1 VKQASRP
8 IDFSAQPEEQ
18 DMKTVKHLSVALAL
32 TAACVIPQSAAAQA
46 DKYPNRPVRFIVPF
60 TAGSATDVVARTVGQ
75 NLSEAL
81 GQPIVVDNRAGAN
94 GTIGAE
100 LAAKSPKD
108 GYTLLISTN
117 TPSAAAPSLM
127 KKINYDPVKDFAPI
141 ARVGTIAFVLVTSPS
156 LPAKNMAELI
166 ALAKK
171 QPGKLTAGSGSAG
184 SLVPIFM
191 LQQMAGIELT
201 HVPYKSIPPALTDVI
216 GGQINMVYADMV
228 NGAPQVKSGKLR
240 GLGVTSRKRDPLLPD
255 VQAIAE
261 TVKDFELIAWFA
273 MFAPAGTPQ
282 PIVDRLSSEAEK
294 ILARSDVRERFA
306 VLGIQVDP
314 MKPAELGKFQKSELE
329 KWAQLAKAANIIPE

>member
-1 VKQASRP
+1 
-8 IDFSAQPEEQ
+8 
-18 DMKTVKHLSVALAL
+18 MKTKIKFAFTLGALTCALSVA
-32 TAACVIPQSAAAQA
+32 VQAAAPA
-46 DKYPNRPVRFIVPF
+46 TYPNRPVRFIVPF
-60 TAGSATDVVARTVGQ
+60 GAGSATDVVARTVGQ

-81 GQPIVVDNRAGAN
+81 GQAIVVDNRAGAN

-108 GYTLLISTN
+108 GYTILMSTN

-127 KKINYDPVKDFAPI
+127 KKINYDPVKDFSPI
-141 ARVGTIAFVLVTSPS
+141 ARVGTIAFVLVTNPS
-156 LPAKNMAELI
+156 LPVKNMPELI

-216 GGQINMVYADMV
+216 SGQINMVYADMV

-240 GLGVTSRKRDPLLPD
+240 GLGVTSRKRDPLLPE

-282 PIVDRLSSEAEK
+282 AVVDRLSAESAK
-294 ILARSDVRERFA
+294 ILARSDVRDRFA

-314 MKPAELGKFQKSELE
+314 MKPEELGKFQKSELE
-329 KWAQLAKAANIIPE
+329 KWARLAKAANIIPE

>member
-1 VKQASRP
+1 MKTIATLGLAAFIAAV
-8 IDFSAQPEEQ
+8 SAQ
-18 DMKTVKHLSVALAL
+18 
-32 TAACVIPQSAAAQA
+32 AATTE
-46 DKYPNRPVRFIVPF
+46 KYPNRPVRFIVPF

>member
-1 VKQASRP
+1 MNKFAV
-8 IDFSAQPEEQ
+8 
-18 DMKTVKHLSVALAL
+18 TLGAL
-32 TAACVIPQSAAAQA
+32 TSALSIAAQA
-46 DKYPNRPVRFIVPF
+46 AEPAAYPNRPVRFIVPF
-60 TAGSATDVVARTVGQ
+60 GAGSATDVVARTIGQ

-81 GQPIVVDNRAGAN
+81 GQAIVVDNRAGAN

-108 GYTLLISTN
+108 GYTLLMSTN

-156 LPAKNMAELI
+156 LPVKNMPELI

-216 GGQINMVYADMV
+216 SGQINMVYADMV

-240 GLGVTSRKRDPLLPD
+240 GLGVTSRKRDPLLPE

-282 PIVDRLSSEAEK
+282 TVIDRLSTESAK
-294 ILARSDVRERFA
+294 ILARKDVRDRFA

-314 MKPAELGKFQKSELE
+314 MKPAELGQFQKNELE
-329 KWAQLAKAANIIPE
+329 KWARLAKAANIIPE

>member
-1 VKQASRP
+1 MKTIATLGLAAFIAAV
-8 IDFSAQPEEQ
+8 SAQ
-18 DMKTVKHLSVALAL
+18 
-32 TAACVIPQSAAAQA
+32 AATTE
-46 DKYPNRPVRFIVPF
+46 KYPNRPVRFIVPF
-60 TAGSATDVVARTVGQ
+60 TAGSATDVVARTIGQ

-156 LPAKNMAELI
+156 LPAKNIAELI

>member
-1 VKQASRP
+1 
-8 IDFSAQPEEQ
+8 
-18 DMKTVKHLSVALAL
+18 MKPAFALA
-32 TAACVIPQSAAAQA
+32 AACIAATAVPAPAADTAWPQ
-46 DKYPNRPVRFIVPF
+46 RPVRFVVPF
-60 TAGSATDVVARTVGQ
+60 GAGSATDVVARTVGQ

-100 LAAKSPKD
+100 LAAKAPKD
-108 GYTLLISTN
+108 GYTLLMSTN

-141 ARVGTIAFVLVTSPS
+141 ARVGTIAFVLVTNPS

-184 SLVPIFM
+184 SLVPVFM
-191 LQQMAGIELT
+191 LQQMAGIELN

-216 GGQINMVYADMV
+216 SGQINLVYADMV
-228 NGAPQVKSGKLR
+228 NGAPQVKSGKVR
-240 GLGVTSRKRDPLLPD
+240 GLGVTSLKRDPLLPE

-261 TVKDFELIAWFA
+261 TVKGFELIAWFA

-282 PIVDRLSSEAEK
+282 AIVDRLAAESAK

-306 VLGIQVDP
+306 VLGIQIAP
-314 MKPAELGKFQKSELE
+314 MKPAELGQFQKSELE
-329 KWAQLAKAANIIPE
+329 KWARLARAANIVPE

>member
-1 VKQASRP
+1 
-8 IDFSAQPEEQ
+8 
-18 DMKTVKHLSVALAL
+18 MKLAVTAGALACII
-32 TAACVIPQSAAAQA
+32 TGAAQA
-46 DKYPNRPVRFIVPF
+46 ADAYPNRPVRFIVPF

-75 NLSEAL
+75 NLSELL

-108 GYTLLISTN
+108 GYTILMSTN

-127 KKINYDPVKDFAPI
+127 KKINYDPVKDFSPI
-141 ARVGTIAFVLVTSPS
+141 ARVGTIAFVLVTNPS
-156 LPAKNMAELI
+156 LPVKNMSELI

-184 SLVPIFM
+184 SLVPVFM

-216 GGQINMVYADMV
+216 SGQINMVYADMV
-228 NGAPQVKSGKLR
+228 NGAPQVKSGKVR

-282 PIVDRLSSEAEK
+282 AIVDRLAAESEK
-294 ILARSDVRERFA
+294 ILARNDVRERFA

-314 MKPAELGKFQKSELE
+314 MKPPELGKFQKSELE
-329 KWAQLAKAANIIPE
+329 KWARLAKAANIIPE

>member
-1 VKQASRP
+1 VKTIATLGLAAC
-8 IDFSAQPEEQ
+8 IAAVSAQ
-18 DMKTVKHLSVALAL
+18 
-32 TAACVIPQSAAAQA
+32 AATTE
-46 DKYPNRPVRFIVPF
+46 KYPNRPVRFIVPF

-108 GYTLLISTN
+108 GYTVLISTN

-171 QPGKLTAGSGSAG
+171 QPGKFTAGSGSAG

>member
-1 VKQASRP
+1 
-8 IDFSAQPEEQ
+8 
-18 DMKTVKHLSVALAL
+18 MKFAVTAGALACII
-32 TAACVIPQSAAAQA
+32 TGAAQA
-46 DKYPNRPVRFIVPF
+46 ADAYPNRPVRFIVPF

-75 NLSEAL
+75 NLSELL

-108 GYTLLISTN
+108 GYTILMSTN

-127 KKINYDPVKDFAPI
+127 KKINYDPVKDFSPI
-141 ARVGTIAFVLVTSPS
+141 ARVGTIAFVLVTNPS
-156 LPAKNMAELI
+156 LPVKNMSELI

-184 SLVPIFM
+184 SLVPVFM

-216 GGQINMVYADMV
+216 SGQINMVYADMV
-228 NGAPQVKSGKLR
+228 NGAPQVKSGKVR

-282 PIVDRLSSEAEK
+282 AIVDRLAAESEK
-294 ILARSDVRERFA
+294 ILARNDVRERFA

-329 KWAQLAKAANIIPE
+329 KWARLAKAANIIPE

>member
-1 VKQASRP
+1 MNKFAV
-8 IDFSAQPEEQ
+8 
-18 DMKTVKHLSVALAL
+18 TLGAL
-32 TAACVIPQSAAAQA
+32 TSALSIAAQA
-46 DKYPNRPVRFIVPF
+46 AEPAAYPNRPVRFIVPF
-60 TAGSATDVVARTVGQ
+60 GAGSATDVVARTVGQ

-81 GQPIVVDNRAGAN
+81 GQAIVVDNRAGAN

-108 GYTLLISTN
+108 GYTLLMSTN

-156 LPAKNMAELI
+156 LPVKNMPELI

-216 GGQINMVYADMV
+216 SGQINMVYADMV

-240 GLGVTSRKRDPLLPD
+240 GLGVTSRKRDPLLPE

-282 PIVDRLSSEAEK
+282 TVIDRLSTESAK
-294 ILARSDVRERFA
+294 ILARKDVRDRFA

-314 MKPAELGKFQKSELE
+314 MKPAELGQFQKNELE
-329 KWAQLAKAANIIPE
+329 KWARLAKAANIIPE

>member
-1 VKQASRP
+1 
-8 IDFSAQPEEQ
+8 
-18 DMKTVKHLSVALAL
+18 MKIAVTVAALVCA
-32 TAACVIPQSAAAQA
+32 TSIAAQA
-46 DKYPNRPVRFIVPF
+46 AAPAAYPTRPVRVIVPF
-60 TAGSATDVVARTVGQ
+60 GAGSATDVVARTVGQ
-75 NLSEAL
+75 NLAEAL
-81 GQPIVVDNRAGAN
+81 GQPMVVDNRAGAN

-108 GYTLLISTN
+108 GYTILMSTN

-156 LPAKNMAELI
+156 LPAKNMTELI

-191 LQQMAGIELT
+191 LQQMAGIELN
-201 HVPYKSIPPALTDVI
+201 HVPYKSIPPALADVI

-282 PIVDRLSSEAEK
+282 PIVDRLAAESEK
-294 ILARSDVRERFA
+294 ILARNDVRERFA
-306 VLGIQVDP
+306 AMGIQVAP
-314 MKPAELGKFQKSELE
+314 QSPAELGRFQKSELE
-329 KWAQLAKAANIIPE
+329 KWARLAKAANIIPE

>member
-1 VKQASRP
+1 VKTIATLCLAAC
-8 IDFSAQPEEQ
+8 IAAVSAQ
-18 DMKTVKHLSVALAL
+18 
-32 TAACVIPQSAAAQA
+32 AATTE
-46 DKYPNRPVRFIVPF
+46 KYPNRPVRFIVPF

-108 GYTLLISTN
+108 GYTVLISTN

-216 GGQINMVYADMV
+216 SGQINMVYADMV

>member
-1 VKQASRP
+1 MKTIATLGLAACIAAV
-8 IDFSAQPEEQ
+8 SAQ
-18 DMKTVKHLSVALAL
+18 
-32 TAACVIPQSAAAQA
+32 AATTE
-46 DKYPNRPVRFIVPF
+46 KYPNRPVRFIVPF

-108 GYTLLISTN
+108 GYTVLISTN